1 MKAIKF
7 ILFIICILVI
17 SCRQEVAVTAILDA
31 EDGNFTYSAE
41 GSTRLL
47 IMDIPIGSRKSSMI
61 FDTGGLGLLLDSLTA
76 AQCLN
81 MKKLEREGKATES
94 SVYFPAASRDFFG
107 TTYFHPIDIPFYGGI
122 LHYDWFMVFDGLKDE
137 FEYDGIFSIPQ
148 DDTRIWNFDFENL
161 SISVSDMISVGQ
173 KDSCDFVCN
182 IERRGEKIYLTDFPI
197 SFSGED
203 KFSMK
208 QELLLDTGCSSALAF
223 NFNEGELDE
232 ERQFMEDNALLY
244 YKTYVGDHTFVIYS
258 PDVINDTL
266 MVTFR
271 QKDQRAADFPHF
283 VGLELLSKFDIAID
297 LTDGKAYFKRNG
309 TGNWAEYLNE
319 NSSFERK
326 ALSLIPD
333 DDFKTAFVKSIG
345 KESPAYI
352 GGLRQYD
359 VIEKFDGGNF
369 SAFNTKYP
377 KMRQRGEGDTL
388 TFDVDRFGEKK
399 RIRFYWSISE
409 Q

>member
-1 MKAIKF
+1 MKF
-7 ILFIICILVI
+7 
-17 SCRQEVAVTAILDA
+17 
-31 EDGNFTYSAE
+31 
-41 GSTRLL
+41 L
-47 IMDIPIGSRKSSMI
+47 I
-61 FDTGGLGLLLDSLTA
+61 
-76 AQCLN
+76 
-81 MKKLEREGKATES
+81 
-94 SVYFPAASRDFFG
+94 
-107 TTYFHPIDIPFYGGI
+107 
-122 LHYDWFMVFDGLKDE
+122 
-137 FEYDGIFSIPQ
+137 
-148 DDTRIWNFDFENL
+148 
-161 SISVSDMISVGQ
+161 Q
-173 KDSCDFVCN
+173 KTN

-203 KFSMK
+203 KLSMK

-297 LTDGKAYFKRNG
+297 LADGKAYFKRNG

-319 NSSFERK
+319 NSPFERK

-369 SAFNTKYP
+369 SAFNTKYA

>member
-1 MKAIKF
+1 MKTIKF
-7 ILFIICILVI
+7 ILIIICISVI
-17 SCRQEVAVTAILDA
+17 SCRQEVAVTAIMDA
-31 EDGNFTYSAE
+31 EEGNFTYSTN

-47 IMDIPIGSRKSSMI
+47 IMDIPIGSGKSSLI
-61 FDTGGLGLLLDSLTA
+61 FDTGVLGLLLDSLTA
-76 AQCLN
+76 AQCLD

-148 DDTRIWNFDFENL
+148 DETRIWNFDFENL
-161 SISVSDMISVGQ
+161 SISVSDALTVSQ
-173 KDSCDFVCN
+173 RDSCDFICN

-203 KFSMK
+203 KLSMK

-283 VGLELLSKFDIAID
+283 VGLELLSKFDIGID
-297 LTDGKAYFKRNG
+297 LADGKAYFKRNG

-345 KESPAYI
+345 KESPA
-352 GGLRQYD
+352 
-359 VIEKFDGGNF
+359 
-369 SAFNTKYP
+369 
-377 KMRQRGEGDTL
+377 
-388 TFDVDRFGEKK
+388 
-399 RIRFYWSISE
+399 
-409 Q
+409 

>member
-1 MKAIKF
+1 MKSVIHLL
-7 ILFIICILVI
+7 ILCFSVV
-17 SCRQEVAVTAILDA
+17 SCRQEIASMSVLDT
-31 EDGNFTYSAE
+31 EDGNFTYSTE
-41 GSTRLL
+41 GSNRLL
-47 IMDIPIGSRKSSMI
+47 IMDIPIGSGKSSMI

-76 AQCLN
+76 AQCLD
-81 MKKLEREGKATES
+81 MKKLDREGKSTQS

-107 TTYFHPIDIPFYGGI
+107 TTYFHPIDIPFYGGT

-161 SISVSDMISVGQ
+161 SISVSDVLSVSLR
-173 KDSCDFVCN
+173 DSCDFVCN
-182 IERRGEKIYLTDFPI
+182 IDRRGEKIYLTDFPI

-203 KFSMK
+203 KLSMK

-223 NFNEGELDE
+223 NFNEGELEE

-271 QKDQRAADFPHF
+271 QKDQRSAGFPHF
-283 VGLELLSKFDIAID
+283 VGLELLAKFDIAID
-297 LTDGKAYFKRNG
+297 LADGKAYFKRNG
-309 TGNWAEYLNE
+309 TGNWAEYLYE

-333 DDFKTAFVKSIG
+333 DDFKTAFVKTIG
-345 KESPAYI
+345 VESPAYI

-359 VIEKFDGGNF
+359 VIEKFDGGTF
-369 SAFNTKYP
+369 SSYNAKYM
-377 KMRQRGEGDTL
+377 KMRQRGDSE
-388 TFDVDRFGEKK
+388 TFLFDIDRFGEKMK
-399 RIRFYWSISE
+399 IEVSWRASE
-409 Q
+409 

>member
-1 MKAIKF
+1 
-7 ILFIICILVI
+7 
-17 SCRQEVAVTAILDA
+17 
-31 EDGNFTYSAE
+31 
-41 GSTRLL
+41 
-47 IMDIPIGSRKSSMI
+47 
-61 FDTGGLGLLLDSLTA
+61 
-76 AQCLN
+76 
-81 MKKLEREGKATES
+81 
-94 SVYFPAASRDFFG
+94 
-107 TTYFHPIDIPFYGGI
+107 
-122 LHYDWFMVFDGLKDE
+122 
-137 FEYDGIFSIPQ
+137 
-148 DDTRIWNFDFENL
+148 
-161 SISVSDMISVGQ
+161 
-173 KDSCDFVCN
+173 
-182 IERRGEKIYLTDFPI
+182 
-197 SFSGED
+197 
-203 KFSMK
+203 MK

-297 LTDGKAYFKRNG
+297 LADGKAYFKRNG

-352 GGLRQYD
+352 GG
-359 VIEKFDGGNF
+359 
-369 SAFNTKYP
+369 
-377 KMRQRGEGDTL
+377 
-388 TFDVDRFGEKK
+388 
-399 RIRFYWSISE
+399 
-409 Q
+409 

>member
-1 MKAIKF
+1 MKAIDYLL
-7 ILFIICILVI
+7 IIICISAI
-17 SCRQEVAVTAILDA
+17 SCRQDGAPAATLEA
-31 EDGNFTYSAE
+31 ENGKFTYSAE

-47 IMDIPIGSRKSSMI
+47 IMDVPIGSGMSSLI

-76 AQCLN
+76 AQCLD
-81 MKKLEREGKATES
+81 MKKLEREGKSTQS
-94 SVYFPAASRDFFG
+94 SVYFPAASRDFYG
-107 TTYFHPIDIPFYGGI
+107 TTYFHPIDIPFYGGT

-161 SISVSDMISVGQ
+161 AISVSDSLAVSH

-197 SFSGED
+197 SFSGKE
-203 KFSMK
+203 KLSMK

-223 NFNEGELDE
+223 NFNEGELEE
-232 ERQFMEDNALLY
+232 ERQFMEENALLY
-244 YKTYVGDHTFVIYS
+244 YKTYVGDNTFVIYS
-258 PDVINDTL
+258 PEVINDTL

-271 QKDQRAADFPHF
+271 QKDRRAAGSPHF

-297 LTDGKAYFKRNG
+297 LENNKAYFRRNG
-309 TGNWAEYLNE
+309 IGNWAEYLNE

-333 DDFKTAFVKSIG
+333 EDFNTAFVKSIG
-345 KESPAYI
+345 KESPAYA
-352 GGLRQYD
+352 GGVRQYD
-359 VIEKFDGGNF
+359 VIENFDGGNF
-369 SAFNTKYP
+369 SSFNTRYAM
-377 KMRQRGEGDTL
+377 MRQRGEGDTL
-388 TFDVDRFGEKK
+388 AFDINRFGEK
-399 RIRFYWSISE
+399 RSLRFFWIISE

>member
-1 MKAIKF
+1 MKGINYLL
-7 ILFIICILVI
+7 IIICISVI
-17 SCRQEVAVTAILDA
+17 SCRQEVAPAAILDA

-47 IMDIPIGSRKSSMI
+47 IMDVPIGSGKSSLI

-107 TTYFHPIDIPFYGGI
+107 TTYFHPIDIPFYGGT

-161 SISVSDMISVGQ
+161 SISVSDALSVSQ
-173 KDSCDFVCN
+173 RDSCDFVCN

-197 SFSGED
+197 SFSGKERL
-203 KFSMK
+203 SMK

-271 QKDQRAADFPHF
+271 QKDQRATDFPHF

-297 LTDGKAYFKRNG
+297 IADGKAYFKRNG

-369 SAFNTKYP
+369 SAFNTKYA

>member
-1 MKAIKF
+1 MKGINY
-7 ILFIICILVI
+7 ILIIICISVI
-17 SCRQEVAVTAILDA
+17 SCRQEVAVTAILEA

-47 IMDIPIGSRKSSMI
+47 IMDIPIGSGKSSLI

-107 TTYFHPIDIPFYGGI
+107 TTYFHPIDIPFYGGT

-148 DDTRIWNFDFENL
+148 DDTHIWNFDFEDL
-161 SISVSDMISVGQ
+161 SISVSDVLSGSQ
-173 KDSCDFVCN
+173 RDSCDFVCN

-203 KFSMK
+203 KLSMK

-244 YKTYVGDHTFVIYS
+244 YKTYVGDHTFVIYA

-271 QKDQRAADFPHF
+271 QKDQRSAGFPHF
-283 VGLELLSKFDIAID
+283 IGLELLSKFDIAID
-297 LTDGKAYFKRNG
+297 LADGKAYFRRNG

-345 KESPAYI
+345 KESPAYV
-352 GGLRQYD
+352 GGLRRYD
-359 VIEKFDGGNF
+359 VIEKFDGGTF
-369 SAFNTKYP
+369 SSYNTRYM
-377 KMRQRGEGDTL
+377 KMRQRGESETF
-388 TFDVDRFGEKK
+388 TFDIDRFGEKK
-399 RIRFYWSISE
+399 QIQVSWRVSE
-409 Q
+409 

>member
-1 MKAIKF
+1 
-7 ILFIICILVI
+7 
-17 SCRQEVAVTAILDA
+17 
-31 EDGNFTYSAE
+31 
-41 GSTRLL
+41 
-47 IMDIPIGSRKSSMI
+47 
-61 FDTGGLGLLLDSLTA
+61 
-76 AQCLN
+76 
-81 MKKLEREGKATES
+81 
-94 SVYFPAASRDFFG
+94 
-107 TTYFHPIDIPFYGGI
+107 
-122 LHYDWFMVFDGLKDE
+122 
-137 FEYDGIFSIPQ
+137 
-148 DDTRIWNFDFENL
+148 
-161 SISVSDMISVGQ
+161 
-173 KDSCDFVCN
+173 
-182 IERRGEKIYLTDFPI
+182 
-197 SFSGED
+197 
-203 KFSMK
+203 MK

-283 VGLELLSKFDIAID
+283 VGLELLAKFDIAID
-297 LTDGKAYFKRNG
+297 LADGNAYFKRNG

-345 KESPAYI
+345 KESPAYA

-359 VIEKFDGGNF
+359 VIEKFDGGTF
-369 SAFNTKYP
+369 SSYNAKYM
-377 KMRQRGEGDTL
+377 KMRQRGDSE
-388 TFDVDRFGEKK
+388 TFAFNIDRFGEKMK
-399 RIRFYWSISE
+399 IEVFWRASE
-409 Q
+409 

>member
-1 MKAIKF
+1 MKSVIYLL
-7 ILFIICILVI
+7 ILCFSVV
-17 SCRQEVAVTAILDA
+17 SCRQEIASTAVLDA

-81 MKKLEREGKATES
+81 MKKLEREGKSTES
-94 SVYFPAASRDFFG
+94 SVYFPAASRDFIG
-107 TTYFHPIDIPFYGGI
+107 TTYFHPIDIPFYGGT

-137 FEYDGIFSIPQ
+137 FQYDGIFSIPQ
-148 DDTRIWNFDFENL
+148 DDTRIWNFDFEDL
-161 SISVSDMISVGQ
+161 SISVSDVLLDSQ

-203 KFSMK
+203 KLSMK

-223 NFNEGELDE
+223 NFNEGELEE

-271 QKDQRAADFPHF
+271 QKDQRSAGFPHF

-297 LTDGKAYFKRNG
+297 LADGKAYFKRNG

-345 KESPAYI
+345 KESPAYV
-352 GGLRQYD
+352 GGLRRYD
-359 VIEKFDGGNF
+359 VIEKFDGGTF
-369 SAFNTKYP
+369 SSYNTRYM
-377 KMRQRGEGDTL
+377 KMRQR
-388 TFDVDRFGEKK
+388 EKK
-399 RIRFYWSISE
+399 QIQVSWRASE
-409 Q
+409 

>member
-1 MKAIKF
+1 MKTIKF
-7 ILFIICILVI
+7 ILIIICISVI
-17 SCRQEVAVTAILDA
+17 SCRQEVAVTAIMDA
-31 EDGNFTYSAE
+31 EEGNFTYSTN

-47 IMDIPIGSRKSSMI
+47 IMDIPIGSGKSSLI
-61 FDTGGLGLLLDSLTA
+61 FDTGVLGLLLDSLTA
-76 AQCLN
+76 AQCLD

-148 DDTRIWNFDFENL
+148 DETRIWNFDFENL
-161 SISVSDMISVGQ
+161 SISVSDMLSVAQ

-203 KFSMK
+203 KLSMK

-244 YKTYVGDHTFVIYS
+244 YKTYVVDHTFVIYS

-283 VGLELLSKFDIAID
+283 VGLELLSKFDIGID
-297 LTDGKAYFKRNG
+297 LADGKAYFKRNG

-345 KESPAYI
+345 KESPA
-352 GGLRQYD
+352 
-359 VIEKFDGGNF
+359 
-369 SAFNTKYP
+369 
-377 KMRQRGEGDTL
+377 
-388 TFDVDRFGEKK
+388 
-399 RIRFYWSISE
+399 
-409 Q
+409 